1 MSRLVGAAMIGAL
14 ALALSACSSS
24 GSSGSPGSATSS
36 EKGGAP
42 SSSSGDTGKPIIIGA
57 AVAKSGGFEL
67 YDNPQIAGMQF
78 AIDQINAAGGINGRK
93 LKIITSD
100 TKTDPAQIQ
109 SAAQDVLSK
118 GADVVVTTPD
128 YDFGAPAAI
137 AASKADKVSLGGAGA
152 PEYALQGLGPLHFNV
167 YQGTPTEGV
176 TLAQFAY
183 NTKHWRHP
191 YLLVDTSIAYSKSL
205 CTEFEKSWTALAGAG
220 SIVGKDTFVNSDP
233 SVANQVSKVR
243 AASSADFVVMCSY
256 PPGGAS
262 AIRQLR
268 TANVNLP
275 ILGGA
280 GFDGTFWNKAIP
292 NLSDFYNAAMA
303 SSAGD
308 DTHPAI
314 NDFIK
319 NVKFQGSASYALFGY
334 EIIETL
340 KYGIAKAGTT
350 EGKAL
355 AAAIETMKAA
365 SFLVGPTTY
374 SATCHAPVD
383 RPMAMVQV
391 TNGKAKLAGYITPT
405 GVPRTAC

>member
-1 MSRLVGAAMIGAL
+1 MRRFIGVAVAGTL
-14 ALALSACSSS
+14 ALTLQACSSS
-24 GSSGSPGSATSS
+24 GGGKTAAPPSSGGAGSTSAT
-36 EKGGAP
+36 GG
-42 SSSSGDTGKPIIIGA
+42 SDKPIIIGA

-67 YDNPQIAGMQF
+67 YDNPQLSGMQY
-78 AIDQINAAGGINGRK
+78 AIDQINADGGVDGRMM
-93 LKIITSD
+93 KIITAD

-109 SAAQDVLSK
+109 SAAQEVLDN

-128 YDFGAPAAI
+128 YDFGAPAAL
-137 AASKADKVSLGGAGA
+137 AATKADKVSIGGAGA
-152 PEYALQGLGPLHFNV
+152 PEYAFQGLGALHFNV

-183 NTKHWRHP
+183 NTKGLRHP

-205 CTEFEKSWTALAGAG
+205 CDEFEKSWNSLAGAG

-275 ILGGA
+275 ILGGSA
-280 GFDGTFWNKAIP
+280 FDGTFWNKAIP
-292 NLSDFYNAAMA
+292 NLSNFYNAAMA

-319 NVKFQGSASYALFGY
+319 NVKFDGSASYALFGY
-334 EIIETL
+334 LIVQTI
-340 KYGIAKAGTT
+340 KYGIEKAKTT

-355 AAAIETMKAA
+355 AAAIETMDNTD
-365 SFLVGPTTY
+365 LIVGPTSY

-383 RPMAMVQV
+383 RPLAMVQV
-391 TNGKAKLAGYITPT
+391 TGGTAKLAGYVTPK

>member
-1 MSRLVGAAMIGAL
+1 MSRHIGIAMIGAL
-14 ALALSACSSS
+14 ALAVSAC
-24 GSSGSPGSATSS
+24 GSSESNSSTGSTSS
-36 EKGGAP
+36 DDA
-42 SSSSGDTGKPIIIGA
+42 GKPIIIGA

-67 YDNPQIAGMQF
+67 YDNPQIDGMQY
-78 AIDQINAAGGINGRK
+78 AIDQINADGGIDGRK
-93 LKIITSD
+93 LKIVTSD
-100 TKTDPAQIQ
+100 TKTDPAQVQ
-109 SAAQDVLSK
+109 SAAQDVLDQ

-137 AASKADKVSLGGAGA
+137 VASKAGKVSIGGAGA

-176 TLAQFAY
+176 TLAQFAF
-183 NTKHWRHP
+183 TEKKWRHP

-205 CTEFEKSWTALAGAG
+205 CTEFEKSWTELAGAD

-243 AASSADFVVMCSY
+243 AASSADFIVMCSY

-275 ILGGA
+275 ILGGS
-280 GFDGTFWNKAIP
+280 GFDGTFWNEAIP
-292 NLSDFYNAAMA
+292 DLSDFYNAAMA

-319 NVKFQGSASYALFGY
+319 NVKFDGSASYALFGY

-340 KYGIAKAGTT
+340 KYGIEKAGTT
-350 EGKAL
+350 EGKKL
-355 AAAIETMKAA
+355 AAAIETMKDED
-365 SFLVGPTTY
+365 FLVGSTSY
-374 SATCHAPVD
+374 SSTCHAPVD
-383 RPMAMVQV
+383 RPLAMVGV
-391 TNGKAKLAGYITPT
+391 TDGKAKLAGYIAPQA
-405 GVPRTAC
+405 VPRTAC